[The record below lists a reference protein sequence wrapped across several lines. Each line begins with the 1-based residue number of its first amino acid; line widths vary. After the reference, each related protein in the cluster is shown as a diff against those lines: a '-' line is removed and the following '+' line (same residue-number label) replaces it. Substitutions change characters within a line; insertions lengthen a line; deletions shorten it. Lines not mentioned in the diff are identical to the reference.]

1 MISNNLDFTKLS
13 ALDGLSEKERQV
25 ALEILSQMSATGES
39 DILNQLKYGDFEE
52 IPVDIDTFLDDDR
65 YLAKGIWATDTQ
77 TGERRCTLFPY

>member
-1 MISNNLDFTKLS
+1 MISNNLNLTKLA
-13 ALDGLSEKERQV
+13 ALDGLSEAERQV
-25 ALEILSQMSATGES
+25 ALEILNQIATTGES
-39 DILNQLKYGDFEE
+39 ETLDQLKYGDFEE